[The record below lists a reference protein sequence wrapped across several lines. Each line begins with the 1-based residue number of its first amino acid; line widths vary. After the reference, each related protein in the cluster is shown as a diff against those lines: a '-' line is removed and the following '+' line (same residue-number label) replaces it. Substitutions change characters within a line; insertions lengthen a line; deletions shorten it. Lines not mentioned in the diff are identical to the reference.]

1 MGHGYGRNLFCMA
14 NLTRQFSGRT
24 LCSNLA
30 NLSRAFHCPTPPG
43 ELVLRVKVYEA
54 ITREERAAGEHK
66 E

>member
-1 MGHGYGRNLFCMA
+1 MGIEETFFCMA

-30 NLSRAFHCPTPPG
+30 NLSRAIHCPTPPG
-43 ELVLRVKVYEA
+43 ELVLRVQVYEA
-54 ITREERAAGEHK
+54 INREERAAGEHQ